1 MGPHAARAGGTEA
14 KLAVAAAKKS
24 ASPKDRKRTRVDSSL
39 PMAPPRKRTRVDS
52 SDKVLPDL
60 ATPMDLE
67 EEEEPSSSSVAL
79 DAPRPLFAEY
89 ECMPTAWKRRRLD
102 VSGHVALRE
111 PVPQHRFQ
119 DDPKLIAIHG
129 KGKLDRQ
136 AQEVQAFM
144 AECGAMKLNHCYFS
158 VKNFAST
165 FHRPS
170 IASPWFEVMPTTR
183 KRRRLNFAK
192 EAQVVAAQRD
202 PVPQFQLQHDPKLIA
217 GLGKEKLDL
226 LAAMTKAYMEECH
239 AAKRSLDDTAS
250 SAAAAAAAT
259 QGLDHCNESAAT
271 ADDEEED
278 APFIDYSHDDDD
290 DDDEDEDEDSK
301 TYDDEDHQ
309 PEDEDLKTDDVS
321 KPSEDSTYATA
332 PVPLGSFYTCVPEY
346 GSRVVRRSYRL
357 RRRPVP

>member
-1 MGPHAARAGGTEA
+1 
-14 KLAVAAAKKS
+14 
-24 ASPKDRKRTRVDSSL
+24 
-39 PMAPPRKRTRVDS
+39 
-52 SDKVLPDL
+52 
-60 ATPMDLE
+60 E

-250 SAAAAAAAT
+250 SAAAAAAAAAT

-278 APFIDYSHDDDD
+278 APLNDYSH